1 MAIVLHAARATRDWI
16 PAGVRRGDR
25 MYHMLSDIPGAEGA
39 RELRAFALSLGFR
52 ERWVQYAGG
61 YREHFDVTERDA
73 QVILASSDVRLVSNR
88 ELGALLAAKRAYD
101 ATSWGP

>member
-25 MYHMLSDIPGAEGA
+25 MYHMLSDIPGPEGGV
-39 RELRAFALSLGFR
+39 ELRAFALPLGFR
-52 ERWVQYAGG
+52 ERWVQYPGG

-73 QVILASSDVRLVSNR
+73 QAILARGNVRLLSNR
-88 ELGALLAAKRAYD
+88 ELGKLLAEKRAFLNG
-101 ATSWGP
+101 SQ

>member
-1 MAIVLHAARATRDWI
+1 MAIVLHAARATRDWL

-25 MYHMLSDIPGAEGA
+25 MYHMLSDVPGAEGA

-52 ERWVQYAGG
+52 ERWVQYPGS

-73 QVILASSDVRLVSNR
+73 QTILARGGVRLVSNR
-88 ELGALLAAKRAYD
+88 ELGALLVTKRAAFD
-101 ATSWGP
+101 APQP

>member
-1 MAIVLHAARATRDWI
+1 MATVLHAARATRDWL

-39 RELRAFALSLGFR
+39 RELRTFALSLGFR
-52 ERWVQYAGG
+52 ERWVQYPGG

-73 QVILASSDVRLVSNR
+73 LAILARGGVRLISNR
-88 ELGALLAAKRAYD
+88 ELGALLALKRASFD
-101 ATSWGP
+101 APQP

>member
-25 MYHMLSDIPGAEGA
+25 MYHMLSDIPGPEGGI
-39 RELRAFALSLGFR
+39 ELRAFALPLGFR
-52 ERWVQYAGG
+52 ERWVQYPGG

-73 QVILASSDVRLVSNR
+73 QAILARGSVRLLSNR
-88 ELGALLAAKRAYD
+88 ELGNLLAGKRAFLNG
-101 ATSWGP
+101 SQ

>member
-25 MYHMLSDIPGAEGA
+25 MYHMLSDIPGPEGGI
-39 RELRAFALSLGFR
+39 ELRAFALPLGFR
-52 ERWVQYAGG
+52 ERWVQYPGG

-73 QVILASSDVRLVSNR
+73 QTILANEGARLVTNR
-88 ELGALLAAKRAYD
+88 ELGALLALKRAFQNE
-101 ATSWGP
+101 